1 VASTPEGKVKDKVKK
16 MLKAFGPEVYSH
28 WPVQNG
34 MGSPTL
40 DCVGCAFGVYFA
52 IETKVEGKDL
62 TPRQQTTA
70 DQMIAAGAVVFVV
83 RNELDVENV
92 RVSVEML
99 KYANH
104 RKQ

>member
-40 DCVGCAFGVYFA
+40 DCVGCAFGIYFA
-52 IETKVEGKDL
+52 IETKVKGKGL
-62 TPRQQTTA
+62 TPRQQITMS
-70 DQMIAAGAVVFVV
+70 QMLAAGGVVFVV
-83 RNELDVENV
+83 KNDLDVEHC
-92 RVSVEML
+92 RLGLEML
-99 KYANH
+99 KHANH